1 MKRSFYLLISIVA
14 VLTFSI
20 SSISFAGS
28 HETKPVAAPAAP
40 KVTEKEAKHTAL
52 FAYPGSS
59 VEKCEMVNG
68 KDNHT
73 NWAVSIQRAGY
84 SSVIQVQVDGVT
96 GQIINDTQSGSTKPS
111 MSKPPMSKSPMY

>member
-1 MKRSFYLLISIVA
+1 MKRSFYLLLSIVA
-14 VLTFSI
+14 VITFSI
-20 SSISFAGS
+20 SSISLAGS
-28 HETKPVAAPAAP
+28 HETKPAAQAAP
-40 KVTEKEAKHTAL
+40 KVTEKEAKHTVL
-52 FAYPGSS
+52 FAYPGST

-96 GQIINDTQSGSTKPS
+96 GKIIP
-111 MSKPPMSKSPMY
+111 